1 MACGCMPQPLLS
13 HESLIRPGLAPVED
27 GLGWREAH
35 CWPVEPQPGARIYE
49 ISGPDR
55 WAELVDRYPVDVTR
69 SRRHDWWRVTHWAGI
84 WLIPDFAAVAS
95 GYDAVRLSVAGYL
108 TTAGRDLPVGE
119 ARTVLAGWDPGL

>member
-13 HESLIRPGLAPVED
+13 HESLIRPGLASVED
-27 GLGWREAH
+27 GLGWREAR

-84 WLIPDFAAVAS
+84 WLIPDW
-95 GYDAVRLSVAGYL
+95 L
-108 TTAGRDLPVGE
+108 TDVLATAGPATHWVMRDHQPLGW
-119 ARTVLAGWDPGL
+119 TVDRDHS